1 MENIT
6 RIADLPLE
14 NNMQMNNSQPTYN
27 PNMQQQKKVSFD
39 DGQAQ
44 NYMPINVHPNP
55 YGVSAQNPIMP
66 PPQQPNVSQKQ
77 QILPQNYM
85 PPPPQSQFLSEE
97 QQAELQQLQHQ
108 RIPSRDIPRD
118 QTGYLH
124 DEQIKPNFIPKTN
137 MSSDY
142 VRDYEDMTEK
152 NRIEYENKKK
162 ENNRLDNIMTEF
174 QIPIFV
180 AILFF
185 FFQLPIVNRFIFKRF
200 DFLSLHDAD
209 GNFNFYGLLFKSIAF
224 GSAYYFVF
232 KMMNFLVEL

>member
-6 RIADLPLE
+6 RIADLPLD
-14 NNMQMNNSQPTYN
+14 NNMQMNNPQGA
-27 PNMQQQKKVSFD
+27 QQKRVQFD

-44 NYMPINVHPNP
+44 NYIPINIHPNP
-55 YGVSAQNPIMP
+55 YGVSAQNPIMQ
-66 PPQQPNVSQKQ
+66 PPQQPNISQKQ
-77 QILPQNYM
+77 QILPQTYL
-85 PPPPQSQFLSEE
+85 PPPPQSQFLTEE
-97 QQAELQQLQHQ
+97 QQAELQQLNHQ

-118 QTGYLH
+118 SVGYIQ
-124 DEQIKPNFIPKTN
+124 DEQVKPNFIPKAN

-185 FFQLPIVNRFIFKRF
+185 FFQLPIINRFIFKRF
-200 DFLSLHDAD
+200 DFLSLHNAD
-209 GNFNFYGLLFKSIAF
+209 GNFNFYGLLFKSLMF
-224 GSAYYFVF
+224 GSVYYTVF
-232 KMMNFLVEL
+232 KAMNFLVEL

>member
-6 RIADLPLE
+6 RIADLPLD
-14 NNMQMNNSQPTYN
+14 NNMQMNNPQGA
-27 PNMQQQKKVSFD
+27 QQKRVQFD

-44 NYMPINVHPNP
+44 NYIPINIHPNP
-55 YGVSAQNPIMP
+55 YGVSAQNPIMQ
-66 PPQQPNVSQKQ
+66 PPQQPNISQKQ
-77 QILPQNYM
+77 QILPQTYL
-85 PPPPQSQFLSEE
+85 PPPPQSQFLTEE
-97 QQAELQQLQHQ
+97 QQAELQQLNHQ

-118 QTGYLH
+118 SVGYIQ
-124 DEQIKPNFIPKTN
+124 DEQVKPNFIPKAN

-185 FFQLPIVNRFIFKRF
+185 FFQLPIINRFIFKRF
-200 DFLSLHDAD
+200 DFLSLHNAD
-209 GNFNFYGLLFKSIAF
+209 GNFNFYGLLFKSLMF
-224 GSAYYFVF
+224 GSVYYMVF
-232 KMMNFLVEL
+232 KTMNFLVEL

>member
-6 RIADLPLE
+6 RIADLPLD
-14 NNMQMNNSQPTYN
+14 NNMQMNNPQG
-27 PNMQQQKKVSFD
+27 MQQKRVQFD

-44 NYMPINVHPNP
+44 NYIPINIHPNP
-55 YGVSAQNPIMP
+55 YGISAQNPIMQ

-77 QILPQNYM
+77 QILPQTYL
-85 PPPPQSQFLSEE
+85 PPPPQSQFLTEE
-97 QQAELQQLQHQ
+97 QQAELQQLNHQ

-118 QTGYLH
+118 STGYIQ
-124 DEQIKPNFIPKTN
+124 DEQVKPNFIPKAN

-185 FFQLPIVNRFIFKRF
+185 FFQLPIINRFIFKRF
-200 DFLSLHDAD
+200 DFLSLHNAD
-209 GNFNFYGLLFKSIAF
+209 GNFNFYGLLFKSLMF
-224 GSAYYFVF
+224 GSVYYTVF
-232 KMMNFLVEL
+232 KAMNFLVEL

>member
-6 RIADLPLE
+6 RIADLPLD
-14 NNMQMNNSQPTYN
+14 NNMQMNNPQGA
-27 PNMQQQKKVSFD
+27 QQKRVQFD

-44 NYMPINVHPNP
+44 NYIPINIHPNP
-55 YGVSAQNPIMP
+55 YGVSAQNPIMQ
-66 PPQQPNVSQKQ
+66 PPQQPNISQKQ
-77 QILPQNYM
+77 QILPQTYL
-85 PPPPQSQFLSEE
+85 PPPPQSQFLTEE
-97 QQAELQQLQHQ
+97 QQAELQQLNHQ

-118 QTGYLH
+118 SVGYIQ
-124 DEQIKPNFIPKTN
+124 DEQVKPNFIPKAN

-185 FFQLPIVNRFIFKRF
+185 FFQLPIINRFIFKRF
-200 DFLSLHDAD
+200 DFLSLHNAD
-209 GNFNFYGLLFKSIAF
+209 GNFNFYGLLFKSLMF
-224 GSAYYFVF
+224 GSVYYTVF
-232 KMMNFLVEL
+232 KTMNFLVEL